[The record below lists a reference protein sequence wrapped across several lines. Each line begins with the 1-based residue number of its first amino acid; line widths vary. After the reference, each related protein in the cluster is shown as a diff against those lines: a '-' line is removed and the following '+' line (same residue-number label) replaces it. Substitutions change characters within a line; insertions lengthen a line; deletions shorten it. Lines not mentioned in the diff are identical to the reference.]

1 MVFMPGY
8 GKFRKVLLDGIYEEF
23 YLITQLKR
31 EYELLFSFQLFLI
44 GLKYEQ
50 MRKKYYFAEYF
61 NVVKIMYSLSERS
74 VLRKS
79 GRVVTNQIKIVIR
92 SLFHASKQI

>member
-31 EYELLFSFQLFLI
+31 EYEL
-44 GLKYEQ
+44 
-50 MRKKYYFAEYF
+50 EYF

>member
-1 MVFMPGY
+1 MPGY

-50 MRKKYYFAEYF
+50 MRKILFAEYF

>member
-1 MVFMPGY
+1 M
-8 GKFRKVLLDGIYEEF
+8 GKKHASQYANFGSLLDGIYEEF

-50 MRKKYYFAEYF
+50 MKK
-61 NVVKIMYSLSERS
+61 NIILQNI
-74 VLRKS
+74 L
-79 GRVVTNQIKIVIR
+79 T
-92 SLFHASKQI
+92 L

>member
-31 EYELLFSFQLFLI
+31 EYELLFSFLRICRTFIKNSLI
-44 GLKYEQ
+44 VF
-50 MRKKYYFAEYF
+50 YFYHS
-61 NVVKIMYSLSERS
+61 VV
-74 VLRKS
+74 
-79 GRVVTNQIKIVIR
+79 
-92 SLFHASKQI
+92 

>member
-1 MVFMPGY
+1 MPGY

-50 MRKKYYFAEYF
+50 MRKNIILQNILTF
-61 NVVKIMYSLSERS
+61 VKIMYSLSERS

>member
-50 MRKKYYFAEYF
+50 KYYFAEYF

>member
-50 MRKKYYFAEYF
+50 MRKNIILYQQLDGLYIDGIFMC
-61 NVVKIMYSLSERS
+61 ILSRFCLLYTSDAADE
-74 VLRKS
+74 L
-79 GRVVTNQIKIVIR
+79 
-92 SLFHASKQI
+92 

>member
-50 MRKKYYFAEYF
+50 MKKILFAEYF

>member
-1 MVFMPGY
+1 MN
-8 GKFRKVLLDGIYEEF
+8 RW
-23 YLITQLKR
+23 
-31 EYELLFSFQLFLI
+31 
-44 GLKYEQ
+44 
-50 MRKKYYFAEYF
+50 KKYYFAEYF

>member
-50 MRKKYYFAEYF
+50 MKKNIILQNIFCLLYTSDAADE
-61 NVVKIMYSLSERS
+61 L
-74 VLRKS
+74 
-79 GRVVTNQIKIVIR
+79 
-92 SLFHASKQI
+92 